1 MNLLIPHLS
10 SYFYAQRIK
19 IIGLFSIVLF
29 LLLAFQ
35 KPDTKNP
42 DDFFAQGLKF
52 LAKENIT
59 DSKDAFLA
67 AQEGYLLQ
75 EDYTNMLKAAYYA
88 ARIDNRSVHQRF
100 DMEQLEKV
108 EVLGQK
114 YLPNDTQNEWKGRV
128 WIAKGVDFR
137 EKEVTDSAHYYLQK
151 ARNYFTKTE
160 HWRALVEAS
169 FFLARTYKFMTTK
182 GKTARK
188 KELDFTYKIV
198 RQRLDPND
206 FWTGEVLYY
215 LGSRYMNHIDSA
227 HAFLLEAQ
235 AIHLKNE
242 DWNSYLKSTMYLT
255 EYELEQENDQQMRL
269 HVNEM
274 LDCVAKH
281 ETWERRMQEVYQYS
295 GKYYHQ
301 IGDYE
306 KALECYY
313 QVFDY
318 IQKDSVYLA
327 YHHYDVGNML
337 LEKNDIAKAKD
348 HLQEAL
354 LVIEDYPFH
363 QQQEL
368 IPEIL
373 CSFGIIE
380 ERQKRWEKARHYHV
394 QAIHAARELIESGND
409 EYFAGLNS
417 IVTSNIAMARIFLH
431 HQQYD
436 SVRSH
441 LEENLEIYKSHHY
454 HKHITLMTFGDYHQQ
469 LHEYN
474 KANAYFIEA
483 EAECIRLHGNTH
495 PELAKIYWHQ
505 GLNFQL
511 QKDHDAA
518 LDDFQKGL
526 LSLGLN
532 IQNPTDIDFAS
543 VSDLNIFRQI
553 AYSTA
558 VSLHEQKREKEAY
571 NWVTVAL
578 QAIRALQNTYKA
590 EGSKLFIQ
598 QQAAPTYEL
607 GINLALDLYHK
618 EETHEY
624 LETAFQYAEENRALL
639 LLNALKSDEA
649 RQFGNVPD
657 TLLAKE
663 QNLVQNL
670 AFYKKQLFEA
680 KLNKDEQ
687 KTVTS
692 QEKILFIKNKI
703 DTLHYIFENQYPKYY
718 ELKYA
723 QKIASLD
730 EIQSSLDQKTQI
742 LEYFVGEQYV
752 YLFSITKQE
761 TKALRLSRSTFFDA
775 EVEDLFDAITNVPLL
790 KSNPE
795 KAYSFFTTKA
805 HSVYKN
811 FVEPALSKEAK
822 RIVVIP
828 DGQLYH
834 IPFEALLAEEI
845 KEEMPYDQLPYLIH
859 QYTFNYHYSSSL
871 MLHHRDLYTH
881 KKGKI
886 LAFAASYSYPD
897 SLHSKNQREDRLRK
911 ALGEIPGTHIEVEQL
926 NKQFKGTFLHNTL
939 ANESSFQ
946 ELAQD
951 QHYAVLHLAMHG
963 VVDKQ
968 NPDYSSLVFTK
979 TPHKDKG
986 QVDDLLHAYE
996 LNILELK
1003 TNLVV
1008 LSACE
1013 TGYGKYEKGEGVL
1026 SIGRGFMYAGVP
1038 SIVMTLWPLS
1048 DKASPILI
1056 QDFYA
1061 HLAKKKTK
1069 DQALRQAKLNYL
1081 KDNKDLAGHPFFWAS
1096 FVTLG
1101 DPKAI
1106 RLDLRQ
1112 SFWVEYWWLW
1122 SGSLVLL
1129 LALFWRWRKSKNKSA
1144 ANSNAV

>member
-1 MNLLIPHLS
+1 MKLFIPHFPQSPQAIS
-10 SYFYAQRIK
+10 SK
-19 IIGLFSIVLF
+19 LIGFLALVFFF

-35 KPDTKNP
+35 KPNTKHP
-42 DDFFAQGLKF
+42 DDFFAQGLK
-52 LAKENIT
+52 LLKQEHIHQSKE
-59 DSKDAFLA
+59 AFLN
-67 AQEGYLLQ
+67 AQAGYLQ
-75 EDYTNMLKAAYYA
+75 QKQYDKMLKAAYYA
-88 ARIDNRSVHQRF
+88 ARIDNRTVHQRF
-100 DMEQLEKV
+100 DMDQLEQV
-108 EVLGQK
+108 EALGQQ
-114 YLPNDTQNEWKGRV
+114 YLADDLQNEWKGRV

-137 EKEVTDSAHYYLQK
+137 ENEATDSAHYYLDK
-151 ARNYFTKTE
+151 ARTYFSNTQ
-160 HWRALVEAS
+160 HWQALVEAS
-169 FFLARTYKFMTTK
+169 FFLARTYKFIPSK
-182 GKTARK
+182 GKAAKK
-188 KELDFTYKIV
+188 KELDFTYQIV
-198 RQRLDPND
+198 RQHLASDD

-215 LGSRYMNHIDSA
+215 LGSRYMNHLDSA

-242 DWNSYLKSTMYLT
+242 DWNSYLKSTMYLA
-255 EYELEQENDQQMRL
+255 EYELEQEDDQKMRI
-269 HVNEM
+269 HIHEM
-274 LDCVAKH
+274 LDCVKKH
-281 ETWERRMQEVYQYS
+281 KTWERRMQEVYQYA

-306 KALECYY
+306 KALEYY
-313 QVFDY
+313 YKVFDY

-354 LVIEDYPFH
+354 FVIEDHPFH

-373 CSFGIIE
+373 SSFGIIE
-380 ERQKRWEKARHYHV
+380 ERQKRWEKARYYHI
-394 QAIHAARELIESGND
+394 QAIQSAHKLIESGDD

-417 IVTSNIAMARIFLH
+417 IITSNIAMARIFLH
-431 HQQYD
+431 HKQYD
-436 SVRSH
+436 SVLSH
-441 LEENLEIYKSHHY
+441 LEENMEIYKDHHY
-454 HKHITLMTFGDYHQQ
+454 HKHSTLMTFGDYYQQ
-469 LHEYN
+469 LDEYN
-474 KANAYFIEA
+474 KANHYFLKA
-483 EAECIRLHGNTH
+483 EQECIALHGNRH
-495 PELAKIYWHQ
+495 PDLAKIYWHQ

-511 QKDHDAA
+511 QKNHDAA

-526 LSLGLN
+526 SSLGLTSL
-532 IQNPTDIDFAS
+532 NPAEINFSSIT
-543 VSDLNIFRQI
+543 DLNIFRQI

-558 VSLHEQKREKEAY
+558 VSLHEQKREQEAY
-571 NWVTVAL
+571 AWVKVAL
-578 QAIRALQNTYKA
+578 NAIRVLQNTYKA

-607 GINLALDLYHK
+607 GINLALDLYQ
-618 EETHEY
+618 TQQTNEY

-657 TLLAKE
+657 SLLAQE
-663 QNLVQNL
+663 QNLIQNL

-680 KLNKDEQ
+680 NLNKDKQ
-687 KTVTS
+687 RIITS

-703 DTLHYIFENQYPKYY
+703 DALHDIFENKYPKYY

-723 QKIASLD
+723 QKIASLR
-730 EIQSSLDQKTQI
+730 EIQASLDTQTQI

-752 YLFSITKQE
+752 YLFSITKE
-761 TKALRLSRSTFFDA
+761 DTKALRLSKSTFFDA
-775 EVEDLFDAITNVPLL
+775 EVEDLFSSITNISLL
-790 KSNPE
+790 KNTPK

-805 HSVYKN
+805 YSVYQN
-811 FVEPALSKEAK
+811 FVKPALSKEAK

-834 IPFEALLAEEI
+834 IPFEALLVEEV
-845 KEEMPYDQLPYLIH
+845 KQKMPYNQLPYLIH

-871 MLHHRDLYTH
+871 MLHHKDLYTN
-881 KKGKI
+881 KKGDI

-897 SLHSKNQREDRLRK
+897 SLHSNNRREDRLRK
-911 ALGEIPGTHIEVEQL
+911 ALVEIPGTHIEVQQL
-926 NKQFKGTFLHNTL
+926 NEQFNGTFLHNSS

-946 ELAQD
+946 KLAQD
-951 QHYAVLHLAMHG
+951 QHYSVLHLAMHG
-963 VVDKQ
+963 VVDKE

-979 TPHKDKG
+979 TPHKG

-1048 DKASPILI
+1048 DKSSPILI
-1056 QDFYA
+1056 QDFYT
-1061 HLAKKKTK
+1061 HLAKHVPK

-1081 KDNKDLAGHPFFWAS
+1081 QTSQDLAGHPFFWAS
-1096 FVTLG
+1096 FITLG
-1101 DPKAI
+1101 DPKSI
-1106 RLDLRQ
+1106 RLDKRGN
-1112 SFWVEYWWLW
+1112 FWTEYWWLW
-1122 SGSLVLL
+1122 SGSIIFLL
-1129 LALFWRWRKSKNKSA
+1129 ILILWYRFKIGSKALPLK
-1144 ANSNAV
+1144 AN